1 MNKASLINRRSL
13 LLLIIVFAG
22 ICALVFYLLYEKAK
36 DAAVNRLDDEQM
48 IHARQAARGI
58 EDYFVTWTGILTS
71 LSKMNEI
78 INVNEAGKHQMK
90 LFYDAHKEQIRSIT
104 RMNEHGII
112 LFTFPGRGAIGR
124 NLTHQTHI
132 QELLKTRK
140 PVVSDVFRTLQ
151 GFDAVALHV
160 PVFNGPQF
168 KGSIA
173 VTINFQSLA
182 KRYLEIIK
190 IGKTGYAWIVSR
202 DGTEL
207 YCPVPGHTGN
217 SVFANC
223 KDFPSIIVMAT
234 DMLKGRSG
242 ITTYT
247 FDKISGTAVTPVV
260 KHAVYLPIK
269 LGSTFWSIVVATS
282 EQEVLSS
289 LSAYRNRLIVVM
301 GMVLVGGVIIVWL
314 GFNALLI
321 VKEENI
327 RKQAEVALRESEDRF
342 RHVSSLI
349 SDIAYSCSV
358 DENGCYAIS
367 WMTGAAE
374 RICGYSIDEIK
385 LHKCWGL
392 LVVEEDLTL
401 FVENVTGLPPG
412 SHGTCEL
419 RVRHK
424 DGSMVWL
431 TSYAECVQG
440 LERQGKKVLYGGL
453 VDITARKR
461 AENTMRE
468 SEEKHRRLYETM
480 AQGVVCQDANGSIIM
495 ANPSAERI
503 LGLPSGQ
510 LLGRTLMDCI
520 WKAIREDG
528 ARLPGDEHPSIVA
541 LRTGQPVGPCVV
553 GIFNPK
559 KNEHSWLSVN
569 AIPLF
574 QPGDSVP
581 SQVYATFE
589 DITKQRKAERN
600 YRTLFQ
606 KMLDGF
612 ALHEIICDDHGIPVD
627 YRFMEINP
635 AFERLTG
642 IKAEESLGRT
652 VRELMPGIES
662 YWIET
667 YGRVALTGEP
677 VFFENYTKE
686 LDKHFQ
692 VTAFRPAPN
701 QFACIF
707 ADVTEHRRA
716 EEALRESEAR
726 YRELVE
732 NANSIILRMDKTGT
746 ITFIN
751 EFAQQFFEYHGNEI
765 LGRNVIGTIVPES
778 DSAGRDLREMILD
791 IGRHPERYVAN
802 ENENMKRDGTRAWI
816 SWTNKP
822 MFDSSEMINEIL
834 CVGNDA
840 TARKHAEEEKEKLQ
854 VQLNQA
860 QRIESVGRLAGGVAH
875 DFNNML
881 GVILGHAEMAL
892 LKLDP
897 EHPQYHDLKAI
908 HAAAERSADLTRQLL
923 AFARRQTITPK
934 VIDLNETVEGMLKML
949 RRLIGEDID
958 LAWNPGLSL
967 WPLSMDSSQLDQI
980 LANLCVNARDA
991 IEGVGKVTI
1000 ETANAFFD
1008 ENYCRHNAEVVI
1020 GEYVLLAVSDD
1031 GCGMEKETLAQ
1042 IFDPF
1047 FTTKEL
1053 GQGTGLGLATVYGI
1067 VKQNNGF
1074 INVYS
1079 EPGEGTTFKIYL
1091 PRHTA
1096 RTAVPKAASQGPVGR
1111 GHETILLVEDESSIL
1126 EISKEMLES
1135 FGYTVRAASTPGE
1148 AIRIAEE
1155 HAGDINL
1162 LMTDVI
1168 MPEMNGRDLAKRL
1181 LSLYPELACLFM
1193 SGYTADVIAH
1203 RGVLEEGVHFIQKPF
1218 SVQGLAAK
1226 VRDAL
1231 DSR

>member
-1 MNKASLINRRSL
+1 MKQTRFITKRSL
-13 LLLIIVFAG
+13 SFLIIAFTCL
-22 ICALVFYLLYEKAK
+22 CALVFNLIYEKAK
-36 DAAVNRLDDEQM
+36 ESAVNRLNDEQM
-48 IHARQAARGI
+48 IHAKQAARGI
-58 EDYFVTWTGILTS
+58 EESIATWTGILTS
-71 LSKMNEI
+71 LSRMSE
-78 INVNEAGKHQMK
+78 VATVDEAGKRQME
-90 LFYDAHKEQIRSIT
+90 LFYDAHYEQIRSFT
-104 RMNEHGII
+104 RMDENGTI
-112 LFTFPGRGAIGR
+112 LFTVPDRGTIGR
-124 NLTHQTHI
+124 NLTPQKHV

-140 PVVSDVFRTLQ
+140 PVISDVFRTVQ

-160 PVFNGPQF
+160 PVFQGAQF

-173 VTINFQSLA
+173 LTINFQSLA
-182 KRYLEIIK
+182 RRYLEIIK
-190 IGKTGYAWIVSR
+190 IGRTGYAWVVSR

-223 KDFPSIIVMAT
+223 KDFPSIIAMAT
-234 DMLKGRSG
+234 DMLKGHSG

-247 FDKISGTAVTPVV
+247 FDKISGTKVTPVV
-260 KHAVYLPIK
+260 KHAVYFPIK
-269 LGSTFWSIVVATS
+269 LGNTFWSIVVASS

-289 LSAYRNRLIVVM
+289 LSSYRNRLLLVM
-301 GMVLVGGVIIVWL
+301 GMVLIGGIILAWL
-314 GFNALLI
+314 GIKALLI

-327 RKQAEVALRESEDRF
+327 RMQAEDSLRESEDRF

-349 SDIAYSCSV
+349 SDIAYSCTIDGS
-358 DENGCYAIS
+358 GRYAVN

-374 RICGYSIDEIK
+374 RICGYSIEELK
-385 LHKCWGL
+385 ARRCWQF
-392 LVVEEDLTL
+392 LVAEEDLAI
-401 FVENVTGLPPG
+401 FAENVTGLTPG
-412 SHGTCEL
+412 SHGSCEL
-419 RVRHK
+419 RIRHK
-424 DGSMVWL
+424 NGSMVWL
-431 TSYAECVQG
+431 SSHAECV
-440 LERQGKKVLYGGL
+440 KKPGPRDGHVLYGGL
-453 VDITARKR
+453 VDITARKW
-461 AENTMRE
+461 AESALRE
-468 SEEKHRRLYETM
+468 SEVKHRRLYETM
-480 AQGVVCQDANGSIIM
+480 AQGVVYQDANGSIIT

-503 LGLPSGQ
+503 LGLPLCQIRGKTS
-510 LLGRTLMDCI
+510 MDCS
-520 WKAIREDG
+520 WKSIREDG
-528 ARLPGDEHPSIVA
+528 SDLPGDEHPSMVA
-541 LRTGQPVGPCVV
+541 LRTGQPAGPRVLGV
-553 GIFNPK
+553 FNPE
-559 KNEHSWLSVN
+559 KNEHSWLSVT

-574 QPGDSVP
+574 QPGESAP
-581 SQVYATFE
+581 AQVYATFE
-589 DITKQRKAERN
+589 DITEQRKAERN
-600 YRTLFQ
+600 YRTLFR

-612 ALHEIICDDHGIPVD
+612 ALHEIICDEHGIPVD
-627 YRFMEINP
+627 YRFLEINP
-635 AFERLTG
+635 AFERMTG
-642 IKAEESLGRT
+642 LKAEESLGKT
-652 VRELMPGIES
+652 VRDLMPGIETH
-662 YWIET
+662 WIVT

-677 VFFENYTKE
+677 VFFESYTKE

-707 ADVTEHRRA
+707 TDVTEHRRA
-716 EEALRESEAR
+716 EEALRESEVR

-732 NANSIILRMDKTGT
+732 NANSIILRMDKMGT
-746 ITFIN
+746 VTFMN
-751 EFAQQFFEYHGNEI
+751 EFAQQFFGYHVDEI
-765 LGRNVIGTIVPES
+765 VGRSVMGTIVPES
-778 DSAGRDLREMILD
+778 DSSGRDLRAMIHD
-791 IGRHPERYVAN
+791 IGLHPERYVAN
-802 ENENMKRDGTRAWI
+802 ENENMKRDGTRVWI

-822 MFDSSEMINEIL
+822 MTDSSGMVNEIL

-840 TARKHAEEEKEKLQ
+840 TARKLAEEEREKLQ

-892 LKLDP
+892 LKLNP
-897 EHPQYHDLKAI
+897 EHPHYHDLQAI

-923 AFARRQTITPK
+923 AFARRQTITPT
-934 VIDLNETVEGMLKML
+934 VVDLNATIEGMLKML

-958 LAWNPGLSL
+958 LAWKPGSGL
-967 WPLSMDSSQLDQI
+967 WPLKMDPSQLDQI

-1000 ETANAFFD
+1000 ETTNALFD
-1008 ENYCRHNAEVVI
+1008 ESYCRQNAEVLI

-1031 GCGMEKETLAQ
+1031 GCGMEKETLVQ

-1096 RTAVPKAASQGPVGR
+1096 GSEIAKAAPPEPVGR
-1111 GHETILLVEDESSIL
+1111 GHETILLVEDEPAIL
-1126 EISKEMLES
+1126 KIGKEMLEN
-1135 FGYTVRAASTPGE
+1135 FGYTVQAAGTPGE

-1168 MPEMNGRDLAKRL
+1168 MPEMNGRELARRL

-1218 SVQGLAAK
+1218 SVNGLAAK
-1226 VRDAL
+1226 VREAL
-1231 DSR
+1231 DAR

>member
-1 MNKASLINRRSL
+1 MKQTRFITKRSL
-13 LLLIIVFAG
+13 SFLIIVLTG
-22 ICALVFYLLYEKAK
+22 ICALVFNLIYEKAK
-36 DAAVNRLDDEQM
+36 ESAVTRLNDEQM
-48 IHARQAARGI
+48 IHARQAARGV
-58 EDYFVTWTGILTS
+58 EEYFATWTGILTS
-71 LSKMNEI
+71 LSRMSEVV
-78 INVNEAGKHQMK
+78 NVDETGKRQME
-90 LFYDAHKEQIRSIT
+90 LFYDAHHEQIRSFT
-104 RMNEHGII
+104 RMDENGII
-112 LFTFPGRGAIGR
+112 LFTVPDRGMIGR
-124 NLTHQTHI
+124 NLTPQKHV

-140 PVVSDVFRTLQ
+140 PVVSDVFRTVQ

-160 PVFNGPQF
+160 PVFKGAQF

-173 VTINFQSLA
+173 ITFNFQSLA
-182 KRYLEIIK
+182 KRYMEIIK
-190 IGKTGYAWIVSR
+190 IGKTGYAWVVSR

-223 KDFPSIIVMAT
+223 KNFPSIIDMAT
-234 DMLKGRSG
+234 DMLKGHSG
-242 ITTYT
+242 IATYT
-247 FDKISGTAVTPVV
+247 FDKISGTKVTPVE
-260 KHAVYLPIK
+260 KHAVYFPIK
-269 LGSTFWSIVVATS
+269 LGNTFWSIVVASS
-282 EQEVLSS
+282 EQEILSS
-289 LSAYRNRLIVVM
+289 LNSYRNRLLLVM
-301 GMVLVGGVIIVWL
+301 GMVLIGGIIIAWL
-314 GFNALLI
+314 GVKALLI

-327 RKQAEVALRESEDRF
+327 RMQAEDAL
-342 RHVSSLI
+342 
-349 SDIAYSCSV
+349 C
-358 DENGCYAIS
+358 
-367 WMTGAAE
+367 
-374 RICGYSIDEIK
+374 
-385 LHKCWGL
+385 
-392 LVVEEDLTL
+392 
-401 FVENVTGLPPG
+401 
-412 SHGTCEL
+412 
-419 RVRHK
+419 
-424 DGSMVWL
+424 
-431 TSYAECVQG
+431 
-440 LERQGKKVLYGGL
+440 
-453 VDITARKR
+453 
-461 AENTMRE
+461 E

-480 AQGVVCQDANGSIIM
+480 AQGVVYQDANGSIIM

-503 LGLPSGQ
+503 LGLPLGQ
-510 LLGRTLMDCI
+510 ILGKTSVDCI
-520 WKAIREDG
+520 WKSIREDG
-528 ARLPGDEHPSIVA
+528 SDLPGDEHPSMVA
-541 LRTGQPVGPCVV
+541 LRTGQPVGPCVQGV
-553 GIFNPK
+553 FNPK
-559 KNEHSWLSVN
+559 KNEHSWLSVT

-574 QPGDSVP
+574 QPGESVP
-581 SQVYATFE
+581 TQVYATFE
-589 DITKQRKAERN
+589 DITDQIKAERN
-600 YRTLFQ
+600 YRTLFR

-627 YRFMEINP
+627 YRFLEINP

-642 IKAEESLGRT
+642 LKAGDILGRT
-652 VRELMPGIES
+652 VREIMPGVETH
-662 YWIET
+662 WIET

-677 VFFENYTKE
+677 VYFENYARE
-686 LDKHFQ
+686 LDKHFL

-707 ADVTEHRRA
+707 ADVTKHRRA
-716 EEALRESEAR
+716 EEALRESEVR

-746 ITFIN
+746 VTFIN
-751 EFAQQFFEYHGNEI
+751 EFAQQFFGYHVDEI
-765 LGRNVIGTIVPES
+765 VGRSVIGTIVPES
-778 DSAGRDLREMILD
+778 DSSGNDLCAMIRD
-791 IGRHPERYVAN
+791 IGLHPERYVAN

-822 MFDSSEMINEIL
+822 MFDSSGMIYEIL

-840 TARKHAEEEKEKLQ
+840 TARKFAEEEKEKLQ

-897 EHPQYHDLKAI
+897 EHPQYHDLQAI

-934 VIDLNETVEGMLKML
+934 VIDLNETIEGMLKML

-958 LAWNPGLSL
+958 LAWNPGMSI
-967 WPLSMDSSQLDQI
+967 WPVTMDPSQLDQI

-1008 ENYCRHNAEVVI
+1008 ENYYRHNAEVVV

-1096 RTAVPKAASQGPVGR
+1096 RTAVPKAASQVPVGR

-1168 MPEMNGRDLAKRL
+1168 MPEMNGRNLAKRL

-1226 VRDAL
+1226 VREAL

>member
-1 MNKASLINRRSL
+1 MKQTRFITKRSL
-13 LLLIIVFAG
+13 SFLIIVLTC
-22 ICALVFYLLYEKAK
+22 ICVLVFNLIYEKAK
-36 DAAVNRLDDEQM
+36 ESAVTRLNDEQM

-58 EDYFVTWTGILTS
+58 EEYFATWTGILTS
-71 LSKMNEI
+71 LSRMSEVV
-78 INVNEAGKHQMK
+78 NVDETGKRQME
-90 LFYDAHKEQIRSIT
+90 LFYDAHHEQIRSFT
-104 RMNEHGII
+104 RMDEKGTI
-112 LFTFPGRGAIGR
+112 LFTVPDRGMVGR
-124 NLTHQTHI
+124 NLTPQKHVQA
-132 QELLKTRK
+132 LLKTRK
-140 PVVSDVFRTLQ
+140 PVVSDVFRTVQ

-160 PVFNGPQF
+160 PVFNGAQF
-168 KGSIA
+168 KGSVAI
-173 VTINFQSLA
+173 TINFQSLA

-190 IGKTGYAWIVSR
+190 IGNTGYAWVVSR

-223 KDFPSIIVMAT
+223 KNFPSIIAMAT
-234 DMLKGRSG
+234 DMLKGHSG

-247 FDKISGTAVTPVV
+247 FDKISGTKVTPVE
-260 KHAVYLPIK
+260 KHAVYFPVR
-269 LGSTFWSIVVATS
+269 LGNTFWSIVVASS
-282 EQEVLSS
+282 EQEILSS
-289 LSAYRNRLIVVM
+289 LNSYRNRLLLVM
-301 GMVLVGGVIIVWL
+301 GMVLIGGIMIAWL
-314 GFNALLI
+314 GVKALLI

-327 RKQAEVALRESEDRF
+327 RMQAEDALRESE
-342 RHVSSLI
+342 
-349 SDIAYSCSV
+349 
-358 DENGCYAIS
+358 
-367 WMTGAAE
+367 
-374 RICGYSIDEIK
+374 
-385 LHKCWGL
+385 
-392 LVVEEDLTL
+392 
-401 FVENVTGLPPG
+401 
-412 SHGTCEL
+412 
-419 RVRHK
+419 
-424 DGSMVWL
+424 
-431 TSYAECVQG
+431 
-440 LERQGKKVLYGGL
+440 
-453 VDITARKR
+453 
-461 AENTMRE
+461 
-468 SEEKHRRLYETM
+468 EKYRRLYETM
-480 AQGVVCQDANGSIIM
+480 AQGVVYQDANGSILM

-503 LGLPSGQ
+503 LGLP
-510 LLGRTLMDCI
+510 LGRILGKASVDCI
-520 WKAIREDG
+520 WKSIREDG
-528 ARLPGDEHPSIVA
+528 SDLPGDEHPSMVA
-541 LRTGQPVGPCVV
+541 LRTGQPVGPCVLGV
-553 GIFNPK
+553 FNPN
-559 KNEHSWLSVN
+559 KNEHSWLSVT

-574 QPGDSVP
+574 QPGESAP
-581 SQVYATFE
+581 TQVYATFE
-589 DITKQRKAERN
+589 DISEQRKAERN

-612 ALHEIICDDHGIPVD
+612 ALHEIICDNHGVPVD
-627 YRFMEINP
+627 YRFLEINP
-635 AFERLTG
+635 TFERLTG
-642 IKAEESLGRT
+642 LKADDVLGRT
-652 VRELMPGIES
+652 VREIMPGIET

-677 VFFENYTKE
+677 VYFESYTKE

-692 VTAFRPAPN
+692 VTAFSPAPN

-707 ADVTEHRRA
+707 ADITEHRRA

-732 NANSIILRMDKTGT
+732 NANSIILRMDKMGT
-746 ITFIN
+746 VTFIN
-751 EFAQQFFEYHGNEI
+751 EFAQRFFGYHVDEI
-765 LGRNVIGTIVPES
+765 VGRSVIGTIVPES
-778 DSAGRDLREMILD
+778 DSSGRDLGVMILD
-791 IGRHPERYVAN
+791 IGLHPERYVAN
-802 ENENMKRDGTRAWI
+802 ENENIKRDGTRVWI

-822 MFDSSEMINEIL
+822 LFDSSGMINEIL

-897 EHPQYHDLKAI
+897 GHPQYHDLKAI
-908 HAAAERSADLTRQLL
+908 YAAAERSADLTRQLL

-967 WPLSMDSSQLDQI
+967 CPIRMDPSQLDQI

-991 IEGVGKVTI
+991 IEGVGKITI
-1000 ETANAFFD
+1000 ETANVFFD
-1008 ENYCRHNAEVVI
+1008 ENCCRDNAEVVV

-1226 VRDAL
+1226 VREAL